1 MTSKVPFELIG
12 PKQKDA
18 QSAAAMLLR
27 RELPKSIGNL
37 QQSASRY
44 VASDDL
50 LAAINVALAL
60 GMPLLLTGEPGTGKT
75 QVAYFIAHYFGIPRV
90 HVLDVR
96 STTSAQDLLYEFDSV
111 AYFHAAHRPQEGTS
125 ELPRWRY
132 VRKKALWLAI
142 EDMVADRPSVVLID
156 EVDKAP
162 RDFPNDILGA
172 LDQTEFEVPEWDKP
186 EDVARDLSRQAPYR
200 VRRPAG
206 KLPPIVVITSNSE
219 RRLPEAFLRR
229 CIFHQIEFSEELL
242 KRAIAARRDDFAGLD
257 NKTIDAAVRRFLQVR
272 DKLSRKKPA
281 TAELLGWLMVLS
293 VQGSATA
300 RDIADVPLAELPHLC
315 VLVKDRDDLQ
325 DLRR

>member
-1 MTSKVPFELIG
+1 MKPAVPFELIDLERKD
-12 PKQKDA
+12 PKH
-18 QSAAAMLLR
+18 AASLLLR

-37 QQSASRY
+37 RESATRY
-44 VASDDL
+44 VPSEDL
-50 LAAINVALAL
+50 LGAIHVSLAL

-75 QVAYFIAHYFGIPRV
+75 QVAYFIAYYFGIPSV
-90 HVLDVR
+90 HLLDVR

-111 AYFHAAHRPQEGTS
+111 AYFHAAHRPQGNA
-125 ELPRWRY
+125 ELPRWPY

-142 EDMVADRPSVVLID
+142 EDMAADRPSVVLID

-172 LDQTEFEVPEWDKP
+172 LDQTDFEVTEWDKP
-186 EDVARDLSRQAPYR
+186 EDLARRKPYR
-200 VRRPAG
+200 VQRPEG

-229 CIFHQIEFSEELL
+229 CIFHQIAFTPELL
-242 KRAIAARRDDFAGLD
+242 RRAVTARRDDFPALD
-257 NKTIDAAVRRFLQVR
+257 DKTIDAAIRRFLEVR

-281 TAELLGWLMVLS
+281 TAELLAWLVVLS
-293 VQGSATA
+293 VQGTATV
-300 RDIADVPLAELPHLC
+300 RDLTDVALGELPHLC

-325 DLRR
+325 ELRR

>member
-1 MTSKVPFELIG
+1 MSTKTPFALID
-12 PKQKDA
+12 PKRKDA
-18 QSAAAMLLR
+18 KDSAALLLK

-37 QQSASRY
+37 ERSANRY
-44 VASDDL
+44 VPSEDL
-50 LAAINVALAL
+50 LSAINVALAL

-75 QVAYFIAHYFGIPRV
+75 QVAYYIAHYFGIPKV

-111 AYFHAAHRPQEGTS
+111 AYFHAAHRPQGDGK
-125 ELPRWRY
+125 ELPRWPY
-132 VRKKALWLAI
+132 VHKKALWLAI
-142 EDMVADRPSVVLID
+142 EDMAADRPSVVLID

-172 LDQTEFEVPEWDKP
+172 LDQSAFEVPEWDKP
-186 EDVARDLSRQAPYR
+186 EDLARQTPYR
-200 VRRPAG
+200 MQRPQG

-229 CIFHQIEFSEELL
+229 CIFHQIEFTEELL
-242 KRAIAARRDDFAGLD
+242 SKAVESRREEFPGLD
-257 NKTIDAAVRRFLQVR
+257 DKTIDAAVRRFMDIR
-272 DKLSRKKPA
+272 DKLTRKKPA
-281 TAELLGWLMVLS
+281 TAEFLAWLLVLS
-293 VQGSATA
+293 VQGSVTA
-300 RDIADVPLAELPHLC
+300 RDVADVALFDLPHLC